1 MILSSM
7 GLIYAILSRIPAST
21 GEDYTVITN
30 TSSIA
35 LIPLLLLIIGILLIL
50 TICTFAFMTLRNRFR
65 LANPFRAVTCPYCN
79 EDYYPGNCAIVATS
93 PFKNIS
99 PGDILQKA
107 HPGFLPRIFV
117 TSLTGKKY
125 VKTLAERR
133 CLHCS
138 RALPSNDDRAESY
151 TIAIVGDGSSGKS
164 HYIAACINQL
174 RQFQALQVIGCNQI
188 IGLGDTDKRYYNNY
202 FTPIYLNKQKVQAS
216 TRGTIPGELAEP
228 PLIYEL
234 VFPGKSINLQFYDSS
249 GEDIIDRN
257 NMVQYSHFI
266 LNASAIIFLA
276 DPMTM
281 PGIVNSLPSH
291 LQRQA
296 PRTLSSSAVLNR
308 VISTF
313 RQRQGGNLNKNL
325 KIPVAITLSKS
336 DLLQFA
342 DRGPFPPLFLSD
354 NVLPNQL
361 DIPKF
366 EVISNEIQTLI
377 RRLGDQNLLKS
388 SESFDD
394 VSFFAVSATGWPE
407 DNNGQFPAIEPIRCL
422 DPLLW
427 VLWRLGII
435 KVE

>member
-7 GLIYAILSRIPAST
+7 GLILVSLSRLPAST
-21 GEDYTVITN
+21 GEDYKAITN
-30 TSSIA
+30 TSTSHGG
-35 LIPLLLLIIGILLIL
+35 LMLLLLIIIAVVLIL
-50 TICTFAFMTLRNRFR
+50 AICALTFMTLRSRYK
-65 LANPFRAVTCPYCN
+65 LSDPFRARTCPYCN
-79 EDYYPGNCAIVATS
+79 EDYYPGNCAIVANL
-93 PFKNIS
+93 PYGNVS

-107 HPGFLPRIFV
+107 RPGFLPRIFV

-125 VKTLAERR
+125 VRTRAERKCPR
-133 CLHCS
+133 CD

-164 HYIAACINQL
+164 HYIASCINQL

-188 IGLGDTDKRYYNNY
+188 IGQGTTDNRYYNNY
-202 FTPIYLNKQKVQAS
+202 YVPIYMNKQKVPLS
-216 TRGTIPGELAEP
+216 DRNVLAE

-249 GEDIIDRN
+249 GEDMADPN
-257 NMVQYSHFI
+257 TMVQFSHFI

-291 LQRQA
+291 LQKQA
-296 PRTLSSSAVLNR
+296 PRTLSSSQVLNR
-308 VISTF
+308 VIYTF
-313 RQRQGGNLNKNL
+313 RQHQGGNLNKNL
-325 KIPVAITLSKS
+325 KIPIAIALSKS

-342 DRGPFPPLFLSD
+342 DRGPFPPLYLSD

-407 DNNGQFPAIEPIRCL
+407 DTNGQFPAIEPIRCL

>member
-7 GLIYAILSRIPAST
+7 GLIYAILSRIPEST

-30 TSSIA
+30 TSTSSVA
-35 LIPLLLLIIGILLIL
+35 LISLLLLIIGILLIL
-50 TICTFAFMTLRNRFR
+50 TICTFAFMTLRRRYR
-65 LANPFRAVTCPYCN
+65 LSDPFRAVTCPYCN
-79 EDYYPGNCAIVATS
+79 EDYYPGNCAIVANLS
-93 PFKNIS
+93 YGNIS
-99 PGDILQKA
+99 PGDVLQKVR
-107 HPGFLPRIFV
+107 PGFLPRIFV

-125 VKTLAERR
+125 VRTRAERKCPR
-133 CLHCS
+133 CDH
-138 RALPSNDDRAESY
+138 ALPPNDDRAESY

-164 HYIAACINQL
+164 HYIASCINQL

-188 IGLGDTDKRYYNNY
+188 IGQGTTDQRYYNNY
-202 FTPIYLNKQKVQAS
+202 YVPIYMNKQKVPLS
-216 TRGTIPGELAEP
+216 DRNVLAE

-234 VFPGKSINLQFYDSS
+234 MFPGKSINLQFYDSS
-249 GEDIIDRN
+249 GEDMADPN
-257 NMVQYSHFI
+257 TMVQFSHFI

-291 LQRQA
+291 LQKQA
-296 PRTLSSSAVLNR
+296 PRTLSSSQVLNR
-308 VISTF
+308 VIYTF
-313 RQRQGGNLNKNL
+313 RQHQGGNLNKNL

-342 DRGPFPPLFLSD
+342 DRGPFPPLYLSD

-366 EVISNEIQTLI
+366 GVISNEIQTLI

-407 DNNGQFPAIEPIRCL
+407 DTNGQFPTIEPIRCL